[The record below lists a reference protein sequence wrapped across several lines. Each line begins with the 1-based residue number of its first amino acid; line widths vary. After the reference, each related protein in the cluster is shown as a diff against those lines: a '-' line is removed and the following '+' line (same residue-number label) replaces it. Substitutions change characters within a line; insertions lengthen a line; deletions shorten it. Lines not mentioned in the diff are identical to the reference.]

1 MDDRTQPT
9 QRFIIA
15 SALLTF
21 SLSNDH
27 NASETTKRPSS
38 SPYRRRGACCGRSPC
53 TIQQLFDKC
62 LGYRLVASLLIMWKA
77 YQQTHAGTT
86 PSRSKQGGSVS
97 GGPPL
102 PIAIVLFLQWR
113 SFFCLTQTRG
123 QEWSALYSAKC
134 VAPASVVVVMV
145 VMMDRSLA

>member
-1 MDDRTQPT
+1 VYRQGQWQRYVRERDDRTQPT

-15 SALLTF
+15 SSLLTF

-27 NASETTKRPSS
+27 NASETTKRLSS
-38 SPYRRRGACCGRSPC
+38 SPYRRRGACCGRSTC

-86 PSRSKQGGSVS
+86 PSRSKQGG
-97 GGPPL
+97 
-102 PIAIVLFLQWR
+102 LFLAGR
-113 SFFCLTQTRG
+113 RCRLLSSFSCNGDFF
-123 QEWSALYSAKC
+123 
-134 VAPASVVVVMV
+134 ASLK
-145 VMMDRSLA
+145 LAGKNGPHCTARNAWHQHP